1 MADQVEI
8 QLGHLCNNRCVFCVS
23 GQRTARGQAGVAEI
37 EPLLASIRAAHAS
50 GRTTITLLGGEP
62 TLQPVFMDVLRE
74 CGRLGF
80 SEVVIFTNGA
90 KTAREGFVDEILAL
104 GVPVSFRLSIQGAT
118 EESHERTTKKPGS
131 FDRLVRTM
139 QHLHA
144 RGVPVTV
151 NACIVDS
158 NYEDL
163 AAFPAL
169 LEPFGVRQLHLDL
182 MRPAD
187 AGDRSEEELASHMPR
202 FSTLVPAMRAM
213 VLGFAP
219 GFDVNLGN
227 LPYCVAPDL
236 AGVIHHDGEQTA
248 TIAIDGDDLPSAP
261 WDKYEVKRQ
270 DKVKPESC
278 ARCVFSPRCSGVF
291 DRYASAYGTSEL
303 VPIDRA
309 QLDAIDPDRRLHRE
323 LGLDVDLETI
333 VPQLARPLARLRAH
347 GPFGALRL
355 VSTSVD
361 GLRAELTLA
370 GDAGERAIFF
380 LDMRVGAPKKS
391 GYRVLHGEGSLALR
405 DGLRTLIEALSRRAL
420 PVVRE
425 APPT

>member
-1 MADQVEI
+1 VADQVEI

-23 GQRTARGQAGVAEI
+23 GQRTARGQAGVAELG
-37 EPLLASIRAAHAS
+37 PLLDGIRAARAS
-50 GRTTITLLGGEP
+50 GMSTITLLGGEP

-80 SEVVIFTNGA
+80 TEVVVFTNGA
-90 KTAREGFVDEILAL
+90 RTAREAFVDEILET

-118 EESHERTTKKPGS
+118 EASHERTTKKPGS

-139 QHLHA
+139 RHLQA
-144 RGVPVTV
+144 RGARVTV

-163 AAFPAL
+163 AEFPAL

-187 AGDRSEEELASHMPR
+187 AGDRTEEELASHMPR
-202 FSTLVPAMRAM
+202 LSDLVAPMRAM
-213 VLGFAP
+213 VRAFSP

-236 AGVIHHDGEQTA
+236 AHVIHHDGQHTT
-248 TIAIDGDDLPSAP
+248 TIAIDGDDRPSTP
-261 WDKYEVKRQ
+261 WDKYAVKRR

-278 ARCVFSPRCSGVF
+278 ARCLLSPRCSGVF
-291 DRYASAYGTSEL
+291 DRYASAHGTAEL
-303 VPIDRA
+303 VPIDQD
-309 QLDAIDPDRRLHRE
+309 QLAAIDPDHRLRRE
-323 LGLDVDLETI
+323 LGLDVDLDAL
-333 VPQLARPLARLRAH
+333 PPALARPLARVRAH
-347 GPFGALRL
+347 GRFGGLR
-355 VSTSVD
+355 VVKTSVEE
-361 GLRAELTLA
+361 LRAELTLE
-370 GDAGERAIFF
+370 GDDGESAIFF

-391 GYRVLHGEGSLALR
+391 GYRVLRGEASVALR
-405 DGLRTLIEALSRRAL
+405 EGPAS
-420 PVVRE
+420 
-425 APPT
+425 

>member
-23 GQRTARGQAGVAEI
+23 GQRTARGQAGLAELG
-37 EPLLASIRAAHAS
+37 PLLESIRAARAS
-50 GRTTITLLGGEP
+50 GHTTITLLGGEP

-80 SEVVIFTNGA
+80 DEVVVFTNGA
-90 KTAREGFVDEILAL
+90 KTAREGFVDEILET
-104 GVPVSFRLSIQGAT
+104 GVPVSFRLSIQGAS

-144 RGVPVTV
+144 RGARVTV

-163 AAFPAL
+163 ARFPAL
-169 LEPFGVRQLHLDL
+169 LQPFGVRQLHLDL

-187 AGDRSEEELASHMPR
+187 AGDRTEEELASHMPR
-202 FSTLVPAMRAM
+202 FSDLVPPMRAM
-213 VLGFAP
+213 VRGFSP

-236 AGVIHHDGEQTA
+236 AHVIHHDGQHTA

-261 WDKYEVKRQ
+261 WDKYAVKRQ
-270 DKVKPESC
+270 GKVKPASC
-278 ARCVFSPRCSGVF
+278 ARCLLSPRCSGVF

-303 VPIDRA
+303 VPIEAA
-309 QLDAIDPDRRLHRE
+309 QLEAIDPDHRLRVD
-323 LGLDVDLETI
+323 LGLDVDLDAL
-333 VPQLARPLARLRAH
+333 PPALARPLARLRAH
-347 GPFGALRL
+347 GPF
-355 VSTSVD
+355 S
-361 GLRAELTLA
+361 GLRIVRTTVEDLRVELTLE
-370 GDAGERAIFF
+370 GDADERAIFF

-391 GYRVLHGEGSLALR
+391 GYRVLGGEGSLALR
-405 DGLRTLIEALSRRAL
+405 EGLRALIDVLSRRAL

-425 APPT
+425 ASRR

>member
-1 MADQVEI
+1 VADQVEI

-23 GQRTARGQAGVAEI
+23 GQRTARGQAGVAEL
-37 EPLLASIRAAHAS
+37 EPLLASIRAARAS
-50 GRTTITLLGGEP
+50 GHTTITLLGGEP

-90 KTAREGFVDEILAL
+90 KTAREGFVDEILAT

-144 RGVPVTV
+144 RGARITV
-151 NACIVDS
+151 NACIVRS
-158 NYEDL
+158 NHEDL
-163 AAFPAL
+163 ARFPAL

-187 AGDRSEEELASHMPR
+187 AGDRTEEELASQMPR
-202 FSTLVPAMRAM
+202 FSELVPPMRAM
-213 VLGFAP
+213 VAGFSP

-236 AGVIHHDGEQTA
+236 ARVIHHDGERTE

-261 WDKYEVKRQ
+261 WDKYEVKRR

-291 DRYASAYGTSEL
+291 DRYASAHGTSEL

-309 QLDAIDPDRRLHRE
+309 QLDLLDPSRRLHAE
-323 LGLDVDLETI
+323 LGLDDAPIAEA
-333 VPQLARPLARLRAH
+333 LARPLARLRALRR
-347 GPFGALRL
+347 FGGLRITK
-355 VSTSVD
+355 TSVD
-361 GLRAELTLA
+361 GLRAELTLE

-380 LDMRVGAPKKS
+380 LDMRVGAPKRS
-391 GYRVLHGEGSLALR
+391 GYRVESGESSAVLR
-405 DGLRTLIEALSRRAL
+405 DGLRALIDVLSRRTL
-420 PVVRE
+420 PIVHE
-425 APPT
+425 ASRR